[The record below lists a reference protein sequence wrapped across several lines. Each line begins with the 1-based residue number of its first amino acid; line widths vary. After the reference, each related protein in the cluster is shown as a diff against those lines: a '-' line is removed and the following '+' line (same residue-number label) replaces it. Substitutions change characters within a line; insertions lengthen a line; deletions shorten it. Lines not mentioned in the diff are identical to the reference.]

1 MTQDV
6 QKTMQY
12 LQRENI
18 RLKAE
23 NSSLKE
29 LLTRLQKSVQA
40 LSSLQ
45 QKIDN
50 IRPESDVYRL
60 INDILNAALVAV
72 DSENGSLLLED
83 EESNELVFVEVIG
96 NAREMLMGYRLQK
109 GVGVAGWAVEHRKAK
124 LVEDVRREPT
134 FSPLVD
140 QVTGMQTSSLIC
152 VPLYDENR
160 SLGAI
165 EVVNTRT
172 GRPFNDS
179 DKDLL
184 LLVARLASVAIVAAE
199 RTHPT

>member
-6 QKTMQY
+6 QKSMQF

-23 NSSLKE
+23 NSSLKQ
-29 LLTRLQKSVQA
+29 LLTRLQKGVRA

-45 QKIDN
+45 QKIDK

-60 INDILNAALVAV
+60 INDILNTALDAV

-83 EESNELVFVEVIG
+83 EDTEELVFVEVIG
-96 NAREMLMGYRLQK
+96 EARDMLMGYRLQK
-109 GVGVAGWAVEHRKAK
+109 GIGVAGWTVQNRKAK

-134 FSPLVD
+134 FSPQVD

-152 VPLYDENR
+152 VPLYDNDR
-160 SLGAI
+160 NLGAI

-184 LLVARLASVAIVAAE
+184 LLVARLASLAIVVAE
-199 RTHPT
+199 A